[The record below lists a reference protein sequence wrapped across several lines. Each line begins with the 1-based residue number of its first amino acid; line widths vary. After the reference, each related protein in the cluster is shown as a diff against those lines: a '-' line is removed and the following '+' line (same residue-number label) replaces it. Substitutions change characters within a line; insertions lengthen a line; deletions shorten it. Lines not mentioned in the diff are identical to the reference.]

1 MKCRAGDR
9 DTMADHTTTLP
20 TLIDTSRR
28 RLSTR
33 RARRLSTV
41 ALLADIPEEAA
52 VIATGPQPRVDNVM
66 FYRNESPT

>member
-20 TLIDTSRR
+20 TLIDTSRH
-28 RLSTR
+28 
-33 RARRLSTV
+33 RLSTV

-52 VIATGPQPRVDNVM
+52 EIATGPQPKVDHVM